1 MLKGMSMDCELIKAY
16 IPSLLAEEL
25 PADERKRVL
34 RHMEECTVCH
44 QEMAELEKTWAL
56 MDQWETEDP
65 STTIKTRV
73 MAFAREEFE
82 SVKITWWLSFTRSY
96 IFQTVLGALGFS
108 MIIYLT
114 LPYNKI
120 INLCETLIL
129 NEAFL
134 AIFPRGVIYFT
145 LGLFYGLVPISIS
158 SICFLKQFKKNKM
171 IMGLGAG
178 VIFAA
183 FLIPF
188 FILQCPGF
196 EVGLIYIMTLGIV
209 SGSLS
214 GGTGTVWVLNR
225 VQIPLI
231 S

>member
-1 MLKGMSMDCELIKAY
+1 MDCELIKAN

-25 PADERKRVL
+25 PADERNRVL
-34 RHMEECTVCH
+34 RHLEECTVCH

-56 MDQWETEDP
+56 MDQWETEGP
-65 STTIKTRV
+65 SSTIKSRI
-73 MAFAREEFE
+73 MAFAREELE
-82 SVKITWWLSFTRSY
+82 SVKITWWLSFARSF

-108 MIIYLT
+108 MIIYLA

-134 AIFPRGVIYFT
+134 ALFPRGVVYFI
-145 LGLFYGLVPISIS
+145 LGLIYGLVPISIS
-158 SICFLKQFKKNKM
+158 SICFLKPFKKNPM

-178 VIFAA
+178 VVFAA
-183 FLIPF
+183 FLVPF

-196 EVGLIYIMTLGIV
+196 EVGLIVIMALGIV

-214 GGTGTVWVLNR
+214 GGTGTIWVLNS
-225 VQIPLI
+225 VKVED

>member
-1 MLKGMSMDCELIKAY
+1 MNCELIKAN
-16 IPSLLAEEL
+16 IPSILTEEL
-25 PADERKRVL
+25 PADERNRVL

-44 QEMAELEKTWAL
+44 QEMVDLEKTWAL

-65 STTIKTRV
+65 SSTIKSRI
-73 MAFAREEFE
+73 MASAREELE
-82 SVKITWWLSFTRSY
+82 SVKISWWSSLARSF
-96 IFQTVLGALGFS
+96 IFRTVLGALGFS
-108 MIIYLT
+108 MIIYLA

-134 AIFPRGVIYFT
+134 ALFPRGVIYFI

-158 SICFLKQFKKNKM
+158 SICFQKPSKKNQM
-171 IMGLGAG
+171 TMGLGAS
-178 VIFAA
+178 VIFAV
-183 FLIPF
+183 FLVPF

-196 EVGLIYIMTLGIV
+196 EIGLIFIMALGIV

-214 GGTGTVWVLNR
+214 GGTGTILILNR
-225 VQIPLI
+225 LRAEVP
-231 S
+231 

>member
-1 MLKGMSMDCELIKAY
+1 MSCEIIKAN
-16 IPSLLAEEL
+16 IPSLLTEDL
-25 PADERKRVL
+25 PSDERGRVL
-34 RHMEECTVCH
+34 HHIEECDSCRR
-44 QEMAELEKTWAL
+44 EMVDLEKIWTL

-65 STTIKTRV
+65 PSAIKAKTMV
-73 MAFAREEFE
+73 FAREELE
-82 SVKITWWLSFTRSY
+82 SVHAPWWLTLARSF

-108 MIIYLT
+108 MIIYLA

-134 AIFPRGVIYFT
+134 ALFPRGVIYFI

-158 SICFLKQFKKNKM
+158 SICFLKPCKKNQM
-171 IMGLGAG
+171 IMGLGAS
-178 VIFAA
+178 VVFAA
-183 FLIPF
+183 FLVPF

-196 EVGLIYIMTLGIV
+196 EVGLIFIMALGIV

-214 GGTGTVWVLNR
+214 GGTGTIWVLNNVFLKR
-225 VQIPLI
+225 RYRI
-231 S
+231 STA

>member
-1 MLKGMSMDCELIKAY
+1 MNCEFIKAN
-16 IPSLLAEEL
+16 IPSLLTEEL

-34 RHMEECTVCH
+34 RHMDECTVCH
-44 QEMAELEKTWAL
+44 QEMVELEKTWTL

-65 STTIKTRV
+65 SSTLKARI
-73 MAFAREEFE
+73 MASAQEELE
-82 SVKITWWLSFTRSY
+82 SVNIAWWTSLARSF

-108 MIIYLT
+108 MIIYLA

-129 NEAFL
+129 NETFL
-134 AIFPRGVIYFT
+134 ALFPRGVIYFI

-158 SICFLKQFKKNKM
+158 SICFLKFFEKNQ
-171 IMGLGAG
+171 ITMGLGAG
-178 VIFAA
+178 VVFAA

-196 EVGLIYIMTLGIV
+196 EVGLIFIMALGIV

-214 GGTGTVWVLNR
+214 GGTGTIWVLNR
-225 VQIPLI
+225 VRVEVP
-231 S
+231 

>member
-1 MLKGMSMDCELIKAY
+1 MNCELIKAN
-16 IPSLLAEEL
+16 IPALLTEEL
-25 PADERKRVL
+25 PADERNRVL

-44 QEMAELEKTWAL
+44 QEMVDLGKTWTL
-56 MDQWETEDP
+56 MDQWETEGP
-65 STTIKTRV
+65 SSTIKARI
-73 MAFAREEFE
+73 MASAREELE
-82 SVKITWWLSFTRSY
+82 SVKIAWWLSHARSF
-96 IFQTVLGALGFS
+96 IFQTVLGALGFA
-108 MIIYLT
+108 MIIYLA

-134 AIFPRGVIYFT
+134 ALFPKGIIYFI

-158 SICFLKQFKKNKM
+158 SICFQKPSKKNQI

-178 VIFAA
+178 LVSAA
-183 FLIPF
+183 FLVPF

-196 EVGLIYIMTLGIV
+196 EVGLIFIMALGIV

-214 GGTGTVWVLNR
+214 GGTGTIWILNR
-225 VQIPLI
+225 VRMED

>member
-1 MLKGMSMDCELIKAY
+1 MSMNCELIKAN
-16 IPSLLAEEL
+16 IPSLLTEEL
-25 PADERKRVL
+25 PVDERNRVL
-34 RHMEECTVCH
+34 RHMKECTVCH
-44 QEMAELEKTWAL
+44 QEMVDLEKTWTR
-56 MDQWETEDP
+56 MDQWEIEDL
-65 STTIKTRV
+65 SSTIKARI
-73 MAFAREEFE
+73 MAFAREELE
-82 SVKITWWLSFTRSY
+82 SVKISWWLSLARSF

-108 MIIYLT
+108 MIIYLA

-134 AIFPRGVIYFT
+134 ALFPRGAIYFI

-158 SICFLKQFKKNKM
+158 SICFLKPFKKNQM
-171 IMGLGAG
+171 IMGLGASI
-178 VIFAA
+178 VFAA
-183 FLIPF
+183 FLVPF

-196 EVGLIYIMTLGIV
+196 EVGLIFIMALGIV

-214 GGTGTVWVLNR
+214 GGTGTIWVLNR
-225 VQIPLI
+225 VRK

>member
-1 MLKGMSMDCELIKAY
+1 MTVSCEIIKSN
-16 IPSLLAEEL
+16 IPSLLTEEL
-25 PADERKRVL
+25 PADERNRLL
-34 RHMEECTVCH
+34 RHIDECESCR
-44 QEMAELEKTWAL
+44 QEMIDLKKAWTL

-65 STTIKTRV
+65 SSIIKARI
-73 MAFAREEFE
+73 MAFAREELE
-82 SVKITWWLSFTRSY
+82 SVKIARWLNFAKSY

-108 MIIYLT
+108 MIIYLA

-134 AIFPRGVIYFT
+134 ALFPRGLIYFI

-158 SICFLKQFKKNKM
+158 SICFLKPFKKNQL
-171 IMGLGAG
+171 IMGLGASS
-178 VIFAA
+178 VFAA

-196 EVGLIYIMTLGIV
+196 EVGLIFIMALGIV

-214 GGTGTVWVLNR
+214 GGTGTIWVLNR
-225 VQIPLI
+225 ARAEMQ
-231 S
+231 

>member
-1 MLKGMSMDCELIKAY
+1 MNCELIKAK
-16 IPSLLAEEL
+16 IPSLLTEEL
-25 PADERKRVL
+25 PAHERNRVL

-44 QEMAELEKTWAL
+44 QEMVDLEKTWTR
-56 MDQWETEDP
+56 MDQWEIEDL
-65 STTIKTRV
+65 SSTIKARI
-73 MAFAREEFE
+73 MAFAREELE
-82 SVKITWWLSFTRSY
+82 SVKISWWLSLARSF

-108 MIIYLT
+108 MIIYLA

-134 AIFPRGVIYFT
+134 ALFHRGAIYFI

-158 SICFLKQFKKNKM
+158 SICFLKPFKKNQM
-171 IMGLGAG
+171 IMGLGASI
-178 VIFAA
+178 VFAA
-183 FLIPF
+183 FLVPF

-196 EVGLIYIMTLGIV
+196 EVGLIFIMALGIV

-214 GGTGTVWVLNR
+214 GGTGTIWVLNR
-225 VQIPLI
+225 VRK

>member
-1 MLKGMSMDCELIKAY
+1 MTMSCEIIKAN
-16 IPSLLAEEL
+16 IPSLLTEEL
-25 PADERKRVL
+25 PADEHNRL
-34 RHMEECTVCH
+34 LLHMEECDSCR
-44 QEMAELEKTWAL
+44 QEMVDLEKTWTL

-65 STTIKTRV
+65 SSTIKTKI
-73 MAFAREEFE
+73 MAFAREELE
-82 SVKITWWLSFTRSY
+82 RVKIAWWLSLARSF
-96 IFQTVLGALGFS
+96 ILQTVLGALGFS
-108 MIIYLT
+108 MIIYLA

-134 AIFPRGVIYFT
+134 TLFPRGVIYFI

-158 SICFLKQFKKNKM
+158 SICFLKPLKKNQM
-171 IMGLGAG
+171 IMGLVAS
-178 VIFAA
+178 VVFAA
-183 FLIPF
+183 FLVPF

-196 EVGLIYIMTLGIV
+196 EVGLIFIMALGIV

-214 GGTGTVWVLNR
+214 GGTGTIWVLNR
-225 VQIPLI
+225 VRK